1 MKSRTRSTRRWRSR
15 RPARRRWCRPWSA
28 CANWCSRPPRV
39 LQSWLLPPIRCRR
52 CRAACWIRWT
62 VFRCSP
68 KPGRWTE
75 PPTTQTTEQ
84 TMARPDRGT
93 HPGARRPERVEGTPL
108 MSRETHVV
116 GFRVGRETYGV
127 PIKSL
132 HEIVRVPEITAVPDA
147 PDYLE
152 GVINLRGKIVS
163 VVDLRKRFGQPPTG
177 LDRRSRI
184 LVVEH
189 RGRLAGMIVDSASEV
204 LKIPES
210 DLEPAPAMMQEGGLD
225 CVTGLGKYKGRLII
239 LLDIAKVLAA
249 REVREAAE
257 KPAVA
262 GNGKAAPAMKGA
274 SAGK

>member
-1 MKSRTRSTRRWRSR
+1 
-15 RPARRRWCRPWSA
+15 
-28 CANWCSRPPRV
+28 
-39 LQSWLLPPIRCRR
+39 
-52 CRAACWIRWT
+52 
-62 VFRCSP
+62 
-68 KPGRWTE
+68 
-75 PPTTQTTEQ
+75 
-84 TMARPDRGT
+84 
-93 HPGARRPERVEGTPL
+93 
-108 MSRETHVV
+108 MSRETHIV

-127 PIKSL
+127 PITSL
-132 HEIVRVPEITAVPDA
+132 HEIVRVPEITSVPDA

-163 VVDLRKRFGQPPTG
+163 VVDLRKRFGQPATE

-184 LVVEH
+184 LVVEN

-249 REVREAAE
+249 REVREDAA
-257 KPAVA
+257 KAAPS
-262 GNGKAAPAMKGA
+262 GNGKAVTATATATKGA

>member
-1 MKSRTRSTRRWRSR
+1 
-15 RPARRRWCRPWSA
+15 
-28 CANWCSRPPRV
+28 
-39 LQSWLLPPIRCRR
+39 
-52 CRAACWIRWT
+52 
-62 VFRCSP
+62 
-68 KPGRWTE
+68 
-75 PPTTQTTEQ
+75 
-84 TMARPDRGT
+84 
-93 HPGARRPERVEGTPL
+93 
-108 MSRETHVV
+108 MSRETHIV

-163 VVDLRKRFGQPPTG
+163 VVDLRKRFGQPSTG

-210 DLEPAPAMMQEGGLD
+210 DIEAAPTMMAEGGLD
-225 CVTGLGKYKGRLII
+225 CVTGLAKYQRRLII
-239 LLDIAKVLAA
+239 LLDIDKVLAA
-249 REVREAAE
+249 RELGTEPSSDKRAE
-257 KPAVA
+257 KPIEKTAA
-262 GNGKAAPAMKGA
+262 AGKAGTAGTTSTTMTGTAANAKTA
-274 SAGK
+274 STRK